1 MEVYILQNDK
11 IMNLIGNLLRISNTN
26 TQMIDAM
33 STQLEVQQQ
42 TIAQLS
48 QEIKNIRNELAII
61 SMKSR

>member
-1 MEVYILQNDK
+1 MQNDK

>member
-1 MEVYILQNDK
+1 MQNDK
-11 IMNLIGNLLRISNTN
+11 IMDLIGNLLRISNTN

>member
-1 MEVYILQNDK
+1 MQNDK
-11 IMNLIGNLLRISNTN
+11 IMDLIGNLLRTSNTN

>member
-1 MEVYILQNDK
+1 MD
-11 IMNLIGNLLRISNTN
+11 LIGNLLRTSNTN

>member
-1 MEVYILQNDK
+1 MEVYILQNDEIIDLVK
-11 IMNLIGNLLRISNTN
+11 NLLRICDAN

-33 STQLEVQQQ
+33 AAQLAAQQQ